1 MAQNIPSSGLQ
12 LRSIVR
18 SEGELELS
26 LVDTPVQAPGEG
38 EVLVRVEASPINP
51 SDLFVLL
58 GPADLSTLAASDGAV
73 TAKVPPALMRAVAA
87 RVGQSLPVGNEGAGT
102 VIAAGA
108 DAASQA
114 LIGRTVAMLAG
125 AMFGQYRTVRAADV
139 LPLPE
144 GTKASEGASCFVN
157 PLTALGM
164 TETMRLEGHKA
175 LVHTAAASNLGQM
188 LNKICLKDGI
198 DLVNV
203 VRSEEQAKI
212 LTDLGARQV
221 VNSSSPSFMQELVA
235 ALSETDATLA
245 FDAIGGGKLA
255 SQILTA
261 MEQAQSAKAGVLGG
275 YGSPVH
281 KQLYIYGGLSL
292 EPTELTRSFGM
303 AWGIGGWLLTPFLAR
318 IGPEGAQRLRQRV
331 VNELKTTFA
340 SHYTAEISLREVL
353 QPEVIA
359 AYQRKSTG
367 EKFLINP
374 AKG

>member
-1 MAQNIPSSGLQ
+1 MAQNIPTSGLQ
-12 LRSIVR
+12 LRSIIR
-18 SEGELELS
+18 PEGELELS
-26 LVDTPVQAPGEG
+26 LVATPVQAPGEG

-51 SDLFVLL
+51 SDLGLLL
-58 GPADLSTLAASDGAV
+58 GPAEMSTLTAEAGVV

-87 RVGQSLPVGNEGAGT
+87 RVGQSMAVGNEGAGT
-102 VIAAGA
+102 VIAAGP

-114 LIGRTVAMLAG
+114 LVGRTVAMLGG
-125 AMFGQYRTVRAADV
+125 AMYGQYRTLRTADV

-198 DLVNV
+198 DLVNI
-203 VRSEEQAKI
+203 VRSTEQATVLKDI
-212 LTDLGARQV
+212 GARYILD
-221 VNSSSPSFMQELVA
+221 STSACFMEELVA
-235 ALSETDATLA
+235 ALSATDATLA

-255 SQILTA
+255 SQILSA
-261 MEQAQSAKAGVLGG
+261 MEQAQSAKAGDYSR
-275 YGSPVH
+275 YGSTVH
-281 KQLYIYGGLSL
+281 KQVYIYGGLST

-303 AWGIGGWLLTPFLAR
+303 AWGLGGWLLTPFMAR
-318 IGPEGAQRLRQRV
+318 IGAQGAQRLRQRV
-331 VNELKTTFA
+331 VDELRTTFA
-340 SHYTAEISLREVL
+340 SHYTAEISLREAL
-353 QPEVIA
+353 QPNVIA

-367 EKFLINP
+367 EKYLVNP
-374 AKG
+374 AKD